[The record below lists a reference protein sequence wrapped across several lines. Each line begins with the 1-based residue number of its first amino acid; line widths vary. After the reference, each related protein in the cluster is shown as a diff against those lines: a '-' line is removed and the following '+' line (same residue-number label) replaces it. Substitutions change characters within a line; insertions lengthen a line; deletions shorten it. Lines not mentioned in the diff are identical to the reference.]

1 VYNFIN
7 CIFIADGNL
16 FQGFAGMVY
25 CYHFIYWAK
34 LFSAESS
41 RSKREKENLMKK
53 ILIIISFIGLVLT
66 LLPSFLVFA
75 NAISWDTYLL
85 LMNVGT
91 IMWFVSAPFWMEKK
105 DEA

>member
-1 VYNFIN
+1 
-7 CIFIADGNL
+7 
-16 FQGFAGMVY
+16 
-25 CYHFIYWAK
+25 
-34 LFSAESS
+34 
-41 RSKREKENLMKK
+41 MKK
-53 ILIIISFIGLVLT
+53 ILIIISFIGLALT

-75 NAISWDTYLL
+75 SAISWGTYLL

>member
-1 VYNFIN
+1 
-7 CIFIADGNL
+7 
-16 FQGFAGMVY
+16 
-25 CYHFIYWAK
+25 
-34 LFSAESS
+34 
-41 RSKREKENLMKK
+41 MKK
-53 ILIIISFIGLVLT
+53 ILIIISFIGLALT

>member
-1 VYNFIN
+1 
-7 CIFIADGNL
+7 
-16 FQGFAGMVY
+16 
-25 CYHFIYWAK
+25 
-34 LFSAESS
+34 
-41 RSKREKENLMKK
+41 MKI
-53 ILIIISFIGLVLT
+53 ILVIVSLIGLILT